1 MMTQLTQQN
10 IGQLVRQLV
19 HEFSSQRVQLA
30 LVELRRDLLRCL
42 LDGGFVPVVS
52 PVAQGEDG
60 GALNVNADD
69 AALGAAC
76 TLKAEKLLYLTD
88 VDGILVDSHNRSTLI
103 REMDARRAEELLQS
117 GLAAGGMAPKVRS
130 AVTAVKR
137 GVHRVV
143 ILDGRVEHALLL
155 ESISPKSLGTAV
167 VPEER

>member
-1 MMTQLTQQN
+1 MK
-10 IGQLVRQLV
+10 RQTI
-19 HEFSSQRVQLA
+19 
-30 LVELRRDLLRCL
+30 LRT
-42 LDGGFVPVVS
+42 
-52 PVAQGEDG
+52 A
-60 GALNVNADD
+60 

-76 TLKAEKLLYLTD
+76 ALKAEKLLYLTD

-130 AVTAVKR
+130 AVTAVQR
-137 GVHRVV
+137 GGRRVV

-167 VPEER
+167 VPEEE